1 MYFGILFLLRLTK
14 TILQKSIMNHLM
26 LTLGIVNTYDKIKIL
41 DAHYRA
47 IARAAPICHAFG
59 FHLALYDFPFKMTAE
74 ELVAFVMEKTT
85 IGESGSYLKTLYEKN
100 HLSVSDLPKKGFP
113 SHFGEIV
120 ITTSKPDS
128 KKLVIPVKIAEEA
141 LRNRSFLF
149 LVGLGHKGLPKEL
162 FERGK
167 YHLDITCKGLS
178 LETCTAIGAIP
189 ANLSGL
195 MTRMEVQK

>member
-1 MYFGILFLLRLTK
+1 MK
-14 TILQKSIMNHLM
+14 HLM

-74 ELVAFVMEKTT
+74 ELVAYVMEKTT
-85 IGESGSYLKTLYEKN
+85 IGESGSYLKILYEKN

-113 SHFGEIV
+113 SQFGEIV
-120 ITTSKPDS
+120 ITTSKPDP
-128 KKLVIPVKIAEEA
+128 KRQVTPIKIAEEA

-167 YHLDITCKGLS
+167 YHLDITSKGLS

-189 ANLSGL
+189 AYLSGL
-195 MTRMEVQK
+195 MANLETKK

>member
-1 MYFGILFLLRLTK
+1 
-14 TILQKSIMNHLM
+14 M

-47 IARAAPICHAFG
+47 IARAAPICYAFG
-59 FHLALYDFPFKMTAE
+59 FHLALYDFPFKMTPE

-85 IGESGSYLKTLYEKN
+85 IGESGSYLKILYEKN

-120 ITTSKPDS
+120 ITTSKPS
-128 KKLVIPVKIAEEA
+128 LKKQVLPVEIAEEA

-162 FERGK
+162 LDRGK
-167 YHLDITCKGLS
+167 YHLDITCKRLS

-195 MTRMEVQK
+195 MTKLEVKK

>member
-1 MYFGILFLLRLTK
+1 
-14 TILQKSIMNHLM
+14 M

-47 IARAAPICHAFG
+47 IARAAPICHAYG

-74 ELVAFVMEKTT
+74 ELVYFVMEKTT
-85 IGESGSYLKTLYEKN
+85 IGEAGSYLKTLYEKN
-100 HLSVSDLPKKGFP
+100 HLSMSDLPKKGFP

-120 ITTSKPDS
+120 ITTSKPDP
-128 KKLVIPVKIAEEA
+128 KKQVLPVKIAEEA
-141 LRNRSFLF
+141 FRNRSFLF

-167 YHLDITCKGLS
+167 HHLDITCKGLS

-195 MTRMEVQK
+195 MTKLEVEK

>member
-1 MYFGILFLLRLTK
+1 
-14 TILQKSIMNHLM
+14 M

-128 KKLVIPVKIAEEA
+128 KKLGYSSK
-141 LRNRSFLF
+141 N
-149 LVGLGHKGLPKEL
+149 
-162 FERGK
+162 
-167 YHLDITCKGLS
+167 C
-178 LETCTAIGAIP
+178 
-189 ANLSGL
+189 
-195 MTRMEVQK
+195 

>member
-1 MYFGILFLLRLTK
+1 
-14 TILQKSIMNHLM
+14 M

-85 IGESGSYLKTLYEKN
+85 IGESGSYLKILYEKS